1 MRKPAIASII
11 NILSDFGISCEKKI
25 SNHVFK
31 NILGDLVNDSRAVQ
45 SGDVFCAVIGFAENG
60 NDYIN
65 KAVELGAKLILS
77 ECDAQ
82 GSHGDVSWYTH
93 NTQKV
98 AVIQFYQLNKKL
110 FLLAQA
116 YYQNPQEKMTMIGIT
131 GTNGKT
137 STSQLLG
144 QMLSSVGKSAVKK
157 SCAIIGTNGAGNV
170 NNLTPL
176 ANTTPSATEL
186 NKLFYRFAS
195 DGEDYI
201 AMEASSHAIEQGR
214 VSGDLFDIAV
224 FTNLSR
230 DHLDYH
236 GTMDSYALV
245 KRGLFI
251 NNNKQ
256 ISVLNGDDAQVQH
269 WLETWPK
276 EQTYWLYGHNKNI
289 LKHQYFVQAKNV
301 EHTRSGV
308 QFTLSTH
315 VGDIEINS
323 PLLGDFNID
332 NLLAAIAVLM
342 IEQFSLA
349 DIAKQVSVINP
360 IIGRM
365 EATSVNGLPT
375 AVVDYA
381 HTSDAL
387 EKALTA
393 CREHCHGKLWVVFGC
408 GGDRDK
414 GKRPLM
420 ARSAEKFADLLVIT
434 SDNPRS
440 ESPKIIIDDMLVGLH
455 HPENKNITIELDR
468 KQAVLFALEN
478 AKANDIVLLAGKGHE
493 DYSVIKNE
501 KVPYNER
508 EVVANFYKG
517 KSEGKNE
524 GKKIL

>member
-1 MRKPAIASII
+1 MRKPAISSII
-11 NILSDFGISCEKKI
+11 NSIIDFGISCDKKLNSSTFEHI
-25 SNHVFK
+25 Q
-31 NILGDLVNDSRAVQ
+31 GDLVNDSRAVTE
-45 SGDVFCAVIGFAENG
+45 GDIFCAVIGFAENG

-65 KAVELGAKLILS
+65 KAIESGAKLILS
-77 ECDAQ
+77 ECTTENE
-82 GSHGDVSWYTH
+82 HGRVSKHNFKIQDVP
-93 NTQKV
+93 
-98 AVIQFYQLNKKL
+98 VIQFYQLNKKL
-110 FLLAQA
+110 FLLSQA

-137 STSQLLG
+137 STCQLLG
-144 QMLSSVGKSAVKK
+144 QMLSDDKKSNTETLGIKK

-170 NNLTPL
+170 NDLIPL

-186 NKLFYRFAS
+186 HQLFYRFARE
-195 DGEDYI
+195 GADYV

-214 VSGDLFDIAV
+214 VSGDLFDIAI

-236 GTMDSYALV
+236 GTMHSYAQA
-245 KRGLFI
+245 KRALFI
-251 NNNKQ
+251 NNSKQ
-256 ISVLNGDDAQVQH
+256 IAVLNGDDTQVQQ
-269 WLETWPK
+269 WLKTWPK
-276 EQTYWLYGHNKNI
+276 KQIYWLYGYHKNI
-289 LKHQYFVQAKNV
+289 SKHQYFVQAKKIK
-301 EHTRSGV
+301 HTTKGV
-308 QFTLSTH
+308 TFTLITH
-315 VGDIEINS
+315 EGDIDINS
-323 PLLGDFNID
+323 PLLGDFNIY
-332 NLLAAIAVLM
+332 NLLAAISVLM
-342 IEQFSLA
+342 IEEVSLE
-349 DIAKQVSVINP
+349 DIATKVSLINP

-420 ARSAEKFADLLVIT
+420 ARVAEKFADLLVIT

-440 ESPKIIIDDMLVGLH
+440 ESPKVIVDDMLVGLH
-455 HPENKNITIELDR
+455 HPENKSITIELDR
-468 KQAVLFALEN
+468 EQAVLFALEN
-478 AKANDIVLLAGKGHE
+478 AKVNDIVLLAGKGHE
-493 DYSVIKNE
+493 DYSVIGNK

-508 EVVANFYKG
+508 EVVADFYKR
-517 KSEGKNE
+517 KDKAS
-524 GKKIL
+524 I